1 MLLRDLVAL
10 EEKDLDLVV
19 LEEKDLD
26 LVAQGEKAQDLV
38 VLEEKARDLVVQEG
52 QEPGLE
58 AQDQEALMEEWRN
71 AHVLKYLVLLEM
83 AHQDLGDLV
92 KDQEVKDQVVL
103 VGGRDPQE
111 HLFQVPM

>member
-1 MLLRDLVAL
+1 MGARDLV
-10 EEKDLDLVV
+10 V
-19 LEEKDLD
+19 
-26 LVAQGEKAQDLV
+26 Q
-38 VLEEKARDLVVQEG
+38 EEKARDLVVQEG
-52 QEPGLE
+52 QEPGPE

-83 AHQDLGDLV
+83 AHQDLGDLDRDQEDLVKDQEDLVKDQEDLV

>member
-1 MLLRDLVAL
+1 MAL

-26 LVAQGEKAQDLV
+26 LVVQGEKAQDQ
-38 VLEEKARDLVVQEG
+38 VVQEA
-52 QEPGLE
+52 QERGPE

-71 AHVLKYLVLLEM
+71 VHVLKYLVLLEM
-83 AHQDLGDLV
+83 AHQDLGDLDRDQEDLVKDQEGQV

-103 VGGRDPQE
+103 VGGLDPQE
-111 HLFQVPM
+111 HLFQVKFL

>member
-1 MLLRDLVAL
+1 MLLRDLVVRVQDQVVLEEKDLDLVAL

-19 LEEKDLD
+19 
-26 LVAQGEKAQDLV
+26 
-38 VLEEKARDLVVQEG
+38 QEG
-52 QEPGLE
+52 QERGPE

-83 AHQDLGDLV
+83 AHQDLGDLDRDQEDLVKDQEGQV

-103 VGGRDPQE
+103 VRG
-111 HLFQVPM
+111 L